1 MNRNLSGTKTWLPS
15 LISICSL
22 IAAADLVHQMADF
35 CIISCWFALIA
46 INWQQG
52 LAVSPA
58 SLLLLS
64 TAFTFSSASV
74 DCYSVLGC
82 GRTVLHL
89 HTSAQGELLQLQV
102 QLTKRRTQLS
112 SIGKPSLTHSL
123 SLTHSRRCNVF
134 TQRLLWRV
142 ISFTFVGQKLL
153 NLQATPKR
161 CSKHV
166 SNESKNSLAL
176 SVRVCSP
183 VCCCCCCRWR
193 CFVLLAT
200 SRRLPLLLAFQLKKN
215 YHVNRYTSCR
225 KWCCGMLFALS
236 SSPSLLLFLLLD
248 LRLLVVILRLIA
260 NHFWFTLKC

>member
-1 MNRNLSGTKTWLPS
+1 
-15 LISICSL
+15 
-22 IAAADLVHQMADF
+22 MADF

-52 LAVSPA
+52 LAVTPPPS
-58 SLLLLS
+58 SLLPSAAFNFS
-64 TAFTFSSASV
+64 TASV

-102 QLTKRRTQLS
+102 QLTKLCAAEASGSPQQSALIRSHSHTLNALQQLS
-112 SIGKPSLTHSL
+112 ACF
-123 SLTHSRRCNVF
+123 R
-134 TQRLLWRV
+134 RV

-176 SVRVCSP
+176 SVCLCCARLFT
-183 VCCCCCCRWR
+183 CCCCCRCR
-193 CFVLLAT
+193 CFVWLAT
-200 SRRLPLLLAFQLKKN
+200 PAATAACISIKEELSR
-215 YHVNRYTSCR
+215 
-225 KWCCGMLFALS
+225 
-236 SSPSLLLFLLLD
+236 
-248 LRLLVVILRLIA
+248 
-260 NHFWFTLKC
+260 